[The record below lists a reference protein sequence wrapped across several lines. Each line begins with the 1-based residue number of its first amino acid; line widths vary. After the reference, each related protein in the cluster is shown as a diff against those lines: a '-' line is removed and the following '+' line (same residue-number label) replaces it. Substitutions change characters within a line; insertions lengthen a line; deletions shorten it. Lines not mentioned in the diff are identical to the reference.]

1 MGSIRVKSAKEIA
14 DKWSRVSAQ
23 RDQDYKAGVSD
34 PGVEWARNAAAAEE
48 TYVAGVTEAA
58 GRNAFAKGIVKAGD
72 EKWRRKTVE
81 IGTQRWSPGIRAA
94 VQDFETGFEPFREAL
109 ERVELPPRAP
119 RGDPRNL
126 ERVAVVARVLAER
139 RKAG

>member
-1 MGSIRVKSAKEIA
+1 MGIRVKSAADIA
-14 DKWSRVSAQ
+14 AKWSRVSAQ
-23 RDQDYKAGVSD
+23 RDADYKEGVSD

-58 GRNAFAKGIVKAGD
+58 GRNAFSKGINAAGD

-81 IGTQRWSPGIRAA
+81 VGTTRWSPGIRAA
-94 VQDFETGFEPFREAL
+94 VKDFEDGFAPFRDVL
-109 ERVELPPRAP
+109 ERLELPPRAP

-126 ERVAVVARVLAER
+126 ERVATVARALAEA
-139 RKAG
+139 RKR

>member
-1 MGSIRVKSAKEIA
+1 MAIRVKSVADIA
-14 DKWSRVSAQ
+14 AKWSRVSAQ
-23 RDQDYKAGVSD
+23 RDQDYKDGVSD
-34 PGVEWARNAAAAEE
+34 PGVEWAKAAAAAEE

-58 GRNAFAKGIVKAGD
+58 GRNAFSKGIVAAGD

-94 VQDFETGFEPFREAL
+94 VQDFEKGFAPFREAL
-109 ERVELPPRAP
+109 ERIELPPRAP

-126 ERVAVVARVLAER
+126 ERVAAVARALAEV
-139 RKAG
+139 RKR

>member
-1 MGSIRVKSAKEIA
+1 MPIRVKSAQDIA
-14 DKWSRVSAQ
+14 AKWSRVSAQ
-23 RDQDYKAGVSD
+23 RDQDYKDGVSD

-58 GRNAFAKGIVKAGD
+58 GRNAFSKGINAAGD

-81 IGTQRWSPGIRAA
+81 IGTTRWSPGIRAA
-94 VQDFETGFEPFREAL
+94 VVDFEKGFEPFRDAL
-109 ERVELPPRAP
+109 ERIELPPRAP

-126 ERVAVVARVLAER
+126 ERVAAVARALAEV
-139 RKAG
+139 RKR

>member
-1 MGSIRVKSAKEIA
+1 MGIRVKSTADIA
-14 DKWSRVSAQ
+14 AKWSRVSAQ
-23 RDQDYKAGVSD
+23 RDQDYKEGVSD

-58 GRNAFAKGIVKAGD
+58 GRNAFAKGIAAAGD

-81 IGTQRWSPGIRAA
+81 LGTQRWAPGIRAA
-94 VQDFETGFEPFREAL
+94 VSDFEVGFAPYKEAL
-109 ERVELPPRAP
+109 EKLTLPPRAP

-126 ERVAVVARVLAER
+126 ERVAAVARALSEVR
-139 RKAG
+139 RR